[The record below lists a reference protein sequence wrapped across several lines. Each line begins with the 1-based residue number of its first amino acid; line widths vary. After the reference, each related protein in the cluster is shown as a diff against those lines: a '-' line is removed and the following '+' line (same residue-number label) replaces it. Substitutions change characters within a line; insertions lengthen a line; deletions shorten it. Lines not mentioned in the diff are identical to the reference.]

1 MAIAKNVTILHIAQE
16 AGVSYQTVSRV
27 INNRPDVAVETRERV
42 QHVIARLGY
51 QPNAIARSLAS
62 KRTHTLG
69 LIAADLTEYFYAQ
82 MIVGAQAEA
91 RSQGYR
97 FMLGS
102 VESNPH
108 NEPEFVRMMAE
119 RHVDGLLLAR
129 IGTSIENHYIH
140 QLLQDRVPLVTTSYH
155 LHDAPLTVV
164 DVDNVAGAY
173 VATRHLLERGHLHI
187 AMITGPLDIQSAHD
201 RITGYRQALAEAGV
215 SAEQSL
221 IAHGDWQHRSG
232 YLAMQDLLAR
242 GRTFTAVFAH
252 NDSMAIGALH
262 ALRQARLRVP
272 QDMSIVGYDDRPEAA
287 YADPPLTTIRQ
298 PTHKVGVLATQ
309 LLIRAIEQPATQP
322 QQILLGV
329 ELIQRDSVADM
340 RSGA

>member
-1 MAIAKNVTILHIAQE
+1 MAIVKKVTILHIAEE

-27 INNRPDVAVETRERV
+27 INNRPDVAAETRERV
-42 QHVIARLGY
+42 QHVIATLGY

-62 KRTHTLG
+62 KRTRTLG
-69 LIAADLTEYFYAQ
+69 LITADLSEYFYAQ

-91 RSQGYR
+91 RNQGYR

-102 VESNPH
+102 VERNPH

-129 IGTSIENHYIH
+129 IGTATENDYIN
-140 QLLQDRVPLVTTSYH
+140 QLLQDSVPLVTTSYH
-155 LHDAPLTVV
+155 LQDAPLTVV
-164 DVDNVAGAY
+164 DVDNVAGANM
-173 VATRHLLERGHLHI
+173 ATRHLLELGHRHI
-187 AMITGPLDIQSAHD
+187 AMITGPMDIQSAHD
-201 RITGYRQALAEAGV
+201 RVTGYTQALAEAGFGT
-215 SAEQSL
+215 EQSL

-242 GRTFTAVFAH
+242 GRRFTAVFAH

-272 QDMSIVGYDDRPEAA
+272 QDISIVGYDDRPEAA

-298 PTHKVGVLATQ
+298 PTHEVGVIATR
-309 LLIRAIEQPATQP
+309 LLIQAIEQPAMAP

-329 ELIQRDSVADM
+329 ELIQRDSVADI
-340 RSGA
+340 RPVV

>member
-1 MAIAKNVTILHIAQE
+1 MAIVKHVTILQIAQE

-42 QHVIARLGY
+42 RRVIATLGY

-69 LIAADLTEYFYAQ
+69 LITADLNDYFYAQ

-91 RSQGYR
+91 RNQGYR

-102 VESNPH
+102 VERNPH

-129 IGTSIENHYIH
+129 IGTSTENHYIQ
-140 QLLQDRVPLVTTSYH
+140 QLLEDRVPLVTTSYH
-155 LHDAPLTVV
+155 LQDAPLTVV
-164 DVDNVAGAY
+164 DVDNVAGASM
-173 VATRHLLERGHLHI
+173 ATRHLLESGHRQI
-187 AMITGPLDIQSAHD
+187 AMITGPMNIQSVHD
-201 RITGYRQALAEAGV
+201 RITGYTQALVEAGL

-221 IAHGDWQHRSG
+221 VAHGDWQHRGG

-262 ALRQARLRVP
+262 ALRQTQLRVP
-272 QDMSIVGYDDRPEAA
+272 QDISIVGYDDRPEAA

-298 PTHKVGVLATQ
+298 PTHEVGVIATR
-309 LLIRAIEQPATQP
+309 LLIQTIEQPETPP
-322 QQILLGV
+322 QQIILGV
-329 ELIQRDSVADM
+329 ELIQRDSVADI
-340 RSGA
+340 RSIA